1 MSTPHIACL
10 LESSSL
16 EDENSMRVGVVVGV
30 IVALLGT
37 ACATMTPEQRLRGD
51 LFWDAAREC
60 DHFGTLSV
68 TGIDTGGTV
77 SLRANAD
84 SRAEFRPFME
94 CFRHAVGAR
103 IERRRQAGEPVPP
116 ELLTEPTAEID

>member
-16 EDENSMRVGVVVGV
+16 EDENSMRVGVVVGA

-60 DHFGTLSV
+60 DHFGTL
-68 TGIDTGGTV
+68 

-116 ELLTEPTAEID
+116 ELLTEPTA

>member
-1 MSTPHIACL
+1 MLGAGGREHV
-10 LESSSL
+10 
-16 EDENSMRVGVVVGV
+16 RVGVVVGA
-30 IVALLGT
+30 IVALAGT
-37 ACATMTPEQRLRGD
+37 ACATMTPDQRLRGD
-51 LFWDAAREC
+51 LFWEAAREC

-84 SRAEFRPFME
+84 SRAEFHPFME
-94 CFRHAVGAR
+94 CFRQAVGAR
-103 IERRRQAGEPVPP
+103 IERRRRAGEPIPP

>member
-1 MSTPHIACL
+1 LLLRKATFILAGDSAKISLAQIPLHST
-10 LESSSL
+10 SL
-16 EDENSMRVGVVVGV
+16 
-30 IVALLGT
+30 
-37 ACATMTPEQRLRGD
+37 QRLRGD